1 MKLPCLANIILT
13 KPAHGCSI
21 IPYKNNCVM
30 IKTIYLL
37 PSLLLLTACNPSQP
51 ANPLSNKTDS
61 TVQAIVHFS
70 PQQTQMAEIACGTFS
85 QQQVANQIICNGTLM
100 LPPEN
105 QASISAPLGGFVK
118 DFFADP
124 GQYKRKGEI
133 LAVLQHPEYIRIQQ
147 EYLENKAQYEYY
159 QQEFQRQ
166 GELALE
172 QAASMK
178 KMQSAQS
185 DYKSIEA
192 KLKGTEALL
201 KLLNINPENLLKSGI
216 SPYIELRAPISGYVS
231 EANGNLGKYIEPGQV
246 LIEMVDKT
254 HMHLNL
260 KVFEKEISNIK
271 LNDPIQFSLANNPG
285 QTHNAFV
292 EYIGEKVDE
301 ASRTITVLA
310 HIKQV
315 KQTFKPGMYVTAH
328 ILSGNRKV
336 PCLPETA
343 LVNSNNQWAAFLC
356 NDTLFTRIPVTT
368 GTTQNGWVEILNYP
382 DFPKNKQIVLKGAY
396 YIDSELQKQLE

>member
-1 MKLPCLANIILT
+1 
-13 KPAHGCSI
+13 
-21 IPYKNNCVM
+21 M

-37 PSLLLLTACNPSQP
+37 PSLLLLTACNSSQP

-61 TVQAIVHFS
+61 TKQAIVHFS
-70 PQQTQMAEIACGTFS
+70 RQQTQMAEITCGTFS
-85 QQQVANQIICNGTLM
+85 QQQVANEITCNGTLM

-118 DFFADP
+118 EFFADP
-124 GQYKRKGEI
+124 GQYKRKGEL

-178 KMQSAQS
+178 KMQAAQS
-185 DYKSIEA
+185 DYKSIQA

-216 SPYIELRAPISGYVS
+216 SPYIELRAPISGYIS

-271 LNDPIQFSLANNPG
+271 LNDPIQFSLPNNPG
-285 QTHNAFV
+285 LTHNAFV

-310 HIKQV
+310 HVKQV
-315 KQTFKPGMYVTAH
+315 KSTFKPGMYVTAH

-368 GTTQNGWVEILNYP
+368 GTSQNGWVEILNYP
-382 DFPKNKQIVLKGAY
+382 DFPKNIQIVLKGAY